1 LLKIEKKK
9 EISKMIKWRF
19 RPRKKKKEFEEIE
32 YTPTSVKDLL
42 TEMKDISE
50 LIVDLAYSAVIF
62 DCEDMAK
69 EVEDLEIKMDKLL
82 YQIRLAAMMATR
94 TAEDAEQLSGIL
106 QVATMAENISNAAGD
121 IVKLLDLDLE
131 ARLILPM
138 VLRKG
143 DEKIRHVFVDKSS
156 TIVNRQI
163 GDLLVES
170 ETGARVIAVN
180 RGKHWIY
187 GVDKIFKF
195 KANDR
200 LIVRGVK
207 DGLDAFVRY
216 ASGAEPWP
224 KNEVTRSGKLKRGGA
239 C

>member
-1 LLKIEKKK
+1 
-9 EISKMIKWRF
+9 MIKWRF
-19 RPRKKKKEFEEIE
+19 RKKKKKEFEEIE

-62 DCEDMAK
+62 DCYDMGS
-69 EVEDLEIKMDKLL
+69 EVEELEIKMDKLL

-106 QVATMAENISNAAGD
+106 QVASMAENISNAAGD
-121 IVKLLDLDLE
+121 IVKLLDLKLE

-143 DEKIRHVFVDKSS
+143 DEKIKHIYVEKGSS
-156 TIVNRQI
+156 IVGHRI
-163 GDLLVES
+163 GELQVES
-170 ETGARVIAVN
+170 ETGARVIAVH
-180 RGKHWIY
+180 RGPRWIY
-187 GVDKIFKF
+187 GVDEHFKF
-195 KANDR
+195 KSEDR
-200 LIVRGVK
+200 LIIRGVE
-207 DGLDAFVRY
+207 DGLKEFQRY

-224 KNEVTRSGKLKRGGA
+224 DENSRKSKEVGGE
-239 C
+239 CK

>member
-1 LLKIEKKK
+1 
-9 EISKMIKWRF
+9 MIKWSF
-19 RPRKKKKEFEEIE
+19 RRKKKEFEEIE

-82 YQIRLAAMMATR
+82 YQIRLAAMLATR
-94 TAEDAEQLSGIL
+94 TVEDAEQLSGIL
-106 QVATMAENISNAAGD
+106 QVASMAENISNAAGD
-121 IVKLLDLDLE
+121 IVKLLDVDIE

-138 VLRKG
+138 VLRNG
-143 DEKIRHVFVDKSS
+143 DEKIKHVFVEKGS
-156 TIVNRQI
+156 TIINRSI
-163 GDLLVES
+163 GELQVEP
-170 ETGARVIAVN
+170 ETGARIIAVN

-187 GVDKIFKF
+187 GVEDDFRFKPV
-195 KANDR
+195 DR
-200 LIVRGVK
+200 LIVRGVE
-207 DGLDAFVRY
+207 DGLEEFVRY

-224 KNEVTRSGKLKRGGA
+224 DNSVKAGKGKISGKGGV
-239 C
+239 CRE

>member
-1 LLKIEKKK
+1 
-9 EISKMIKWRF
+9 MIKWRF
-19 RPRKKKKEFEEIE
+19 GRKKKKKEFEEIE

-50 LIVDLAYSAVIF
+50 LIVDLAYSAVMF
-62 DCEDMAK
+62 DCADMAK

-94 TAEDAEQLSGIL
+94 TTEDAEQLSGIL
-106 QVATMAENISNAAGD
+106 QVASMAENISNAAGD

-143 DEKIRHVFVDKSS
+143 DEKIKHVFVNKNS
-156 TIVNRQI
+156 TIVNHNI
-163 GDLLVES
+163 GELQVES

-187 GVDKIFKF
+187 GVDDKFKF
-195 KANDR
+195 KADDR
-200 LIVRGVK
+200 LIVRGVE
-207 DGLDAFVRY
+207 DGLEEFRRY
-216 ASGAEPWP
+216 AVGAKPWP
-224 KNEVTRSGKLKRGGA
+224 EKGTRAQELDQGGV
-239 C
+239 CK